1 MQPPQKLH
9 TLDAPFSPPKPLVT
23 AAAAAV
29 LLVVFFIHRMLP
41 YGQWFAVVLILGLLV
56 YAALPP
62 LLKKP
67 NRRFSP
73 RVCALAVLQGAASLA
88 YLCNIESL
96 SALQIGFFAA
106 AIGLISYALY
116 LGLFARFALL
126 RRAGAPQDGR
136 AAMLQIMLLTLF
148 ALCLI
153 WSTIF
158 PASLIAPDTVN
169 QLMQA
174 DGTIPYSNVHT
185 IAHTLLIA
193 LFRRVDPGM
202 GLLMATYYLAI
213 ALVNG
218 LFGRLAYERGV
229 PYPVIVL
236 TLLPFLMP
244 KLTLALYTQP
254 LKDLPCSFCV
264 AMITYFLIV
273 YLERGALGRGQTIAL
288 GASLAFAALFRYNG
302 IVVAAVMGLYFL
314 FTFIG
319 RRQIAA
325 LIRTAAAALVCVAGL
340 GVVSSQVLRAESP
353 QNGFS
358 MQIFGAGIAAVVAE
372 NGNIT
377 PEQYARIEKTLPVGW
392 MLEQY
397 APWQARR
404 LIWEQ
409 QFEGISADV
418 FSDSRMQ
425 VFNNAFVLALGA
437 NKAEVLR
444 LYCELFFQNPGIC
457 VRELFFGS
465 HVVWGWRIDSIQF
478 YYTNCFL
485 TSVLLLALFARRGG
499 RRQNR
504 PLVVMLP
511 ILCNMLSILISTIT
525 NEVRYIMPTLLL
537 APLILLY
544 DLSFPCRRDVRI
556 AKRR

>member
-1 MQPPQKLH
+1 MRPPRHLH
-9 TLDAPFSPPKPLVT
+9 APGAPFSPPQPLAT

-29 LLVVFFIHRMLP
+29 IFVAFGVHVALP
-41 YGQWFAVVLILGLLV
+41 YGQWFAVALILCQLL

-62 LLKKP
+62 LSKKP
-67 NRRFSP
+67 NRRFLP

-88 YLCNIESL
+88 YLCNAGDL
-96 SALQIGFFAA
+96 SALQIGLFAA
-106 AIGLISYALY
+106 VIGLAFYVLY
-116 LGLFARFALL
+116 LGLFARFASPL
-126 RRAGAPQDGR
+126 RAGSPQDGR
-136 AAMLQIMLLTLF
+136 FAMLQIMLLTLF
-148 ALCLI
+148 ALCLA
-153 WSTIF
+153 WSTVF

-174 DGTIPYSNVHT
+174 DGAIPYSKVHT
-185 IAHTLLIA
+185 VAHTLLIT

-236 TLLPFLMP
+236 VLLPFLLP

-254 LKDLPCSFCV
+254 LKDLPYSFCV

-273 YLERGALGRGQTIAL
+273 FLERGVLGRGQTIAL

-314 FTFIG
+314 FTFIR
-319 RRQIAA
+319 RRQITA
-325 LIRTAAAALVCVAGL
+325 LLRTAAAALVCIVGL
-340 GVVSSQVLRAESP
+340 GVVSSRVLHAESP

-358 MQIFGAGIAAVVAE
+358 LQIFGAGIAAVVAE
-372 NGNIT
+372 NGDIT
-377 PEQYARIEKTLPVGW
+377 PEQYARIERILPVDW

-409 QFEGISADV
+409 RFEGGPADV
-418 FSDSRMQ
+418 FSKPDMQ

-437 NKAEVLR
+437 NGAEVLR
-444 LYCELFFQNPGIC
+444 LYCELFFQNPCIC

-465 HVVWGWRIDSIQF
+465 HVVWGWRSDSIQF

-485 TSVLLLALFARRGG
+485 TSVLLLALLARRDSK
-499 RRQNR
+499 RKTR
-504 PLVVMLP
+504 PLVVLLP

-525 NEVRYIMPTLLL
+525 NEVRYMMPTLLL

-544 DLSFPCRRDVRI
+544 YLSSPTDEARD
-556 AKRR
+556 